1 MTILLENESIEL
13 SIIKKCLYINIK
25 DLYKINK
32 NNINN
37 TILYYKHIHRIL
49 SENNL
54 SIYMIIDFS
63 NSSLSINSLSYTKIF
78 VDLLLLIHPISET
91 TVLGTFIIIN
101 NKITKLLIDMILS
114 VYKNAKPIY
123 IINNENDILNLI
135 E

>member
-25 DLYKINK
+25 DLYKINE

-49 SENNL
+49 NDNNL

-101 NKITKLLIDMILS
+101 NKITKLLIDMILNI
-114 VYKNAKPIY
+114 YKNAKPIY